1 MTRLVVLA
9 LLATTTILRPAP
21 ATAAA
26 DYPTKPIEL
35 VVPWAAGG
43 RADIIMRLFAANA
56 GKHLPQPIVVVNKPG
71 GSGATGTIAVMNAP
85 ADGHMLPAATVGG
98 NVIRPLT
105 ASLPYRY
112 DSFAPV
118 GQIAASTL
126 VLASKADRPW
136 KNLVEMVADAK
147 KRATPPT
154 FACPVG
160 SIPHIAM
167 IAIVQRSGAEL
178 RLVPQQGDG
187 PSVTA
192 VLGGHVDTIVGSP
205 AAILPHLKT
214 GDMRALAT
222 FGEARDPGL
231 ADVPTATEQGFP
243 IVATPWTGLA
253 APKGTPPA
261 VLARLRQVFEA
272 VVREPEFVAGMEKI
286 GERVTPIVGEAF
298 AARWKQDHDL
308 WEGPARIVRK

>member
-1 MTRLVVLA
+1 MTRFLLLA
-9 LLATTTILRPAP
+9 LLTATVASPTSA
-21 ATAAA
+21 AAA

-43 RADIIMRLFAANA
+43 RADIIMRLFAASA
-56 GKHLPQPIVVVNKPG
+56 GKHLSHPIVVVNKPG
-71 GSGATGTIAVMNAP
+71 GSGSTGTIAVMHAP
-85 ADGHMLPAATVGG
+85 ADGHTLLAATVGG

-105 ASLPYRY
+105 ATLPYRY

-118 GQIAASTL
+118 GQITASTL

-136 KNLVEMVADAK
+136 KSLAEMIADGK
-147 KRATPPT
+147 RRATPPT

-167 IAIVQRSGAEL
+167 IAISQRSGVDL

-192 VLGGHVDTIVGSP
+192 VLGGHVDTIIGSP

-222 FGEARDPGL
+222 FGETRDPGL
-231 ADVPTATEQGFP
+231 PDVPTATEQGFR
-243 IVATPWTGLA
+243 IVASPWTGIA

-261 VLARLRQVFEA
+261 ILARLRQIFEA
-272 VVREPEFVAGMEKI
+272 VVREPEFLAGMDKL

-308 WEGPARIVRK
+308 WEEPAKIVRK

>member
-1 MTRLVVLA
+1 MARLILYMLLTALA
-9 LLATTTILRPAP
+9 LVSPAP
-21 ATAAA
+21 AAAA
-26 DYPTKPIEL
+26 EFPAKPIEL

-43 RADIIMRLFAANA
+43 RADIIMRLFAASA
-56 GKHLPQPIVVVNKPG
+56 GKQLPHPVVVVNKPG
-71 GSGATGTIAVMNAP
+71 GSGATGTIQVMNAP
-85 ADGHMLPAATVGG
+85 ADGHTLLAATVGA

-118 GQIAASTL
+118 GQITASTL

-136 KNLVEMVADAK
+136 KNLAELVADAK
-147 KRATPPT
+147 KRAASPT
-154 FACPVG
+154 FGCPYGV
-160 SIPHIAM
+160 IPHIAM
-167 IAIVQRSGAEL
+167 IAVGRRGGVDFKI
-178 RLVPQQGDG
+178 VPQQGDG

-192 VLGGHVDTIVGSP
+192 VLGGHIDTIIASP

-222 FGEARDPGL
+222 FGEARDPVL
-231 ADVPTATEQGFP
+231 AEVPTATEQGFP
-243 IVATPWTGLA
+243 VVAAPWTGIA

-272 VVREPEFVAGMEKI
+272 VMKDPAFAAGMDKL
-286 GERVTPIVGEAF
+286 GERVTPIVGDAF
-298 AARWKQDHDL
+298 AARWKQDQEQ
-308 WEGPARIVRK
+308 WEEPAKTIRK

>member
-1 MTRLVVLA
+1 MTRLVLLA
-9 LLATTTILRPAP
+9 LLA
-21 ATAAA
+21 ATVLPPVPSAAA
-26 DYPTKPIEL
+26 AEYPTRPIEL

-43 RADIIMRLFAANA
+43 RADIIMRLFAASA
-56 GKHLPQPIVVVNKPG
+56 GKHLPHPIVVVNKPG

-85 ADGHMLPAATVGG
+85 ADGHTLLAATVGG

-105 ASLPYRY
+105 ASLPYRH

-118 GQIAASTL
+118 GQITASTL

-136 KNLVEMVADAK
+136 KSLAEMVADG
-147 KRATPPT
+147 KRRAAPPT

-167 IAIVQRSGAEL
+167 VAIGQRSGVEL

-192 VLGGHVDTIVGSP
+192 VLGGHVDTIIGSP

-222 FGEARDPGL
+222 FGESRDPGF

-272 VVREPEFVAGMEKI
+272 VLREPEFVAGMDKL
-286 GERVTPIVGEAF
+286 GERITPIVGDAF

-308 WEGPARIVRK
+308 WEGPAKIVRK

>member
-1 MTRLVVLA
+1 MLRLVLLA
-9 LLATTTILRPAP
+9 LLTAVTVVPRPV
-21 ATAAA
+21 AAQF
-26 DYPTKPIEL
+26 PERPIEL

-43 RADIIMRLFAANA
+43 RADIIMRLFAASA
-56 GKHLPQPIVVVNKPG
+56 GRHLPQPVVVVNKPG

-85 ADGHMLPAATVGG
+85 ADGHTLLAATVGG

-105 ASLPYRY
+105 ASLPYRH

-118 GQIAASTL
+118 GQIAASTV

-136 KNLVEMVADAK
+136 KNLAELVADAK
-147 KRATPPT
+147 RRGTPPT

-160 SIPHIAM
+160 SLPHIAM
-167 IAIVQRSGAEL
+167 LAVAQRGGVDL

-192 VLGGHVDTIVGSP
+192 VLGGHVDTIIGTP

-222 FGEARDPGL
+222 FGESRDPIL

-243 IVATPWTGLA
+243 VVATPWTGLA

-272 VVREPEFVAGMEKI
+272 VMRDPEFVAGMDKL

-298 AARWKQDHDL
+298 AARWKRDHEQ
-308 WEGPARIVRK
+308 WEGPAKIVRK

>member
-1 MTRLVVLA
+1 MTRRVLLTLLTVVVL
-9 LLATTTILRPAP
+9 LPAVP
-21 ATAAA
+21 VTAA

-43 RADIIMRLFAANA
+43 RADIIMRLFAASA

-85 ADGHMLPAATVGG
+85 ADGHTLLAATVGG

-105 ASLPYRY
+105 ASLPYRH

-118 GQIAASTL
+118 GQVTASTL

-136 KNLVEMVADAK
+136 KNLAEMVADAK
-147 KRATPPT
+147 RRGGNPT

-160 SIPHIAM
+160 SIPHVVMVAVGQKSGVDLK
-167 IAIVQRSGAEL
+167 IV
-178 RLVPQQGDG
+178 PHQGDG

-192 VLGGHVDTIVGSP
+192 VLGGHVDTIIGSP
-205 AAILPHLKT
+205 AAILPHVRT
-214 GDMRALAT
+214 GDLRVLAT
-222 FGEARDPGL
+222 FGESRDPL
-231 ADVPTATEQGFP
+231 FAEVPTATEQGFP
-243 IVATPWTGLA
+243 LVATPWTGLA
-253 APKGTPPA
+253 APRGTPPA

-272 VVREPEFVAGMEKI
+272 VLREPEFVAGMDKL
-286 GERVTPIVGEAF
+286 GERITPIVGEAF
-298 AARWKQDHDL
+298 AARWKQDHDA

>member
-1 MTRLVVLA
+1 MTRFLLRA
-9 LLATTTILRPAP
+9 LLTGTVLLSPLP
-21 ATAAA
+21 AAA

-43 RADIIMRLFAANA
+43 RADIIMRLFAASA
-56 GKHLPQPIVVVNKPG
+56 GKHLSQPIVVINKPG
-71 GSGATGTIAVMNAP
+71 ASGATGTIAVMNAA
-85 ADGHMLPAATVGG
+85 ADGHTLLAATVGG

-126 VLASKADRPW
+126 VLASNADRPW
-136 KNLVEMVADAK
+136 KSLAEMIADG
-147 KRATPPT
+147 KRRAAPIT

-167 IAIVQRSGAEL
+167 VAINQRSGAEL

-192 VLGGHVDTIVGSP
+192 VLGGHVDTIIGSP
-205 AAILPHLKT
+205 AAILPHLRT
-214 GDMRALAT
+214 GGMRALAT
-222 FGEARDPGL
+222 FGDTRDPGL
-231 ADVPTATEQGFP
+231 ADIPTATEQGFP
-243 IVATPWTGLA
+243 VVAMPWTGIA
-253 APKGTPPA
+253 APKGTPSA
-261 VLARLRQVFEA
+261 VLAKLRQVLEA
-272 VVREPEFVAGMEKI
+272 VVRDPDFVAGMDKL
-286 GERVTPIVGEAF
+286 GERITPIVGEAF
-298 AARWKQDHDL
+298 AARWKQDHDA

>member
-1 MTRLVVLA
+1 MPRLVQLA
-9 LLATTTILRPAP
+9 LLSALCLLPP
-21 ATAAA
+21 SAAA
-26 DYPTKPIEL
+26 AEFPTKPIEI

-43 RADIIMRLFAANA
+43 RADIIMRLFAASA
-56 GKHLPQPIVVVNKPG
+56 GKALPQAVVVVNKPG
-71 GSGATGTIAVMNAP
+71 GSGATGTIAVMNGA
-85 ADGHMLPAATVGG
+85 ADGHTLLAATVGG
-98 NVIRPLT
+98 NVLRPLT

-118 GQIAASTL
+118 GQITESTM
-126 VLASKADRPW
+126 VLATRADRPW
-136 KNLVEMVADAK
+136 KNLAEMIADAR

-160 SIPHIAM
+160 SMPHIAM
-167 IAIVQRSGAEL
+167 VAVAQRGGVEL

-192 VLGGHVDTIVGSP
+192 VLGGHVDTIIGAP

-222 FGEARDPGL
+222 FGEARDPLL
-231 ADVPTATEQGFP
+231 ADVPTATEQGFA
-243 IVATPWTGLA
+243 VLASPWTGLA
-253 APKGTPPA
+253 APKNTPPP

-272 VVREPEFVAGMEKI
+272 VVRDPEFVAGMDKL
-286 GERVTPIVGEAF
+286 GERVKPILGEAF
-298 AARWKQDHDL
+298 AARWKQDHEL
-308 WEGPARIVRK
+308 WEAPARTIRK

>member
-1 MTRLVVLA
+1 MTRLVFLVLSA
-9 LLATTTILRPAP
+9 AIVLLPPTVG
-21 ATAAA
+21 AA

-43 RADIIMRLFAANA
+43 RADIIIRLFAASA

-85 ADGHMLPAATVGG
+85 ADGHTLLAATVGG

-105 ASLPYRY
+105 ATLPYRY
-112 DSFAPV
+112 DSFEPV
-118 GQIAASTL
+118 GQITASTL

-136 KNLVEMVADAK
+136 KNLAEMIADGK
-147 KRATPPT
+147 RRATPTT

-167 IAIVQRSGAEL
+167 IAIAQRNAVDL
-178 RLVPQQGDG
+178 RLVPHQGDG
-187 PSVTA
+187 PSVTS
-192 VLGGHVDTIVGSP
+192 VLGGHVDTIIGSP

-222 FGEARDPGL
+222 FGEARDPAL

-243 IVATPWTGLA
+243 IVATPWTGIA

-272 VVREPEFVAGMEKI
+272 VVREPDFVAGMDKL

-298 AARWKQDHDL
+298 SARWKQDHDL
-308 WEGPARIVRK
+308 WEGPAKIVRK

>member
-1 MTRLVVLA
+1 L
-9 LLATTTILRPAP
+9 
-21 ATAAA
+21 
-26 DYPTKPIEL
+26 
-35 VVPWAAGG
+35 
-43 RADIIMRLFAANA
+43 
-56 GKHLPQPIVVVNKPG
+56 
-71 GSGATGTIAVMNAP
+71 NAP
-85 ADGHMLPAATVGG
+85 ADGHTLLAATVGG

-105 ASLPYRY
+105 ASLPYRH

-118 GQIAASTL
+118 GQITASTL

-136 KNLVEMVADAK
+136 KNLAEMLADT
-147 KRATPPT
+147 KRRGASPT

-160 SIPHIAM
+160 SIPHIVMVAVGQK
-167 IAIVQRSGAEL
+167 AGVDLRIV
-178 RLVPQQGDG
+178 PHQGDG

-192 VLGGHVDTIVGSP
+192 VLGGHVDTIIGSP

-222 FGEARDPGL
+222 FGESRDPGF
-231 ADVPTATEQGFP
+231 ADIPTATEQGFAL
-243 IVATPWTGLA
+243 VATPWTGLA

-272 VVREPEFVAGMEKI
+272 VVREPEFVAGMDKL
-286 GERVTPIVGEAF
+286 GERITPIVGEAF

-308 WEGPARIVRK
+308 WEGPAKIVRK